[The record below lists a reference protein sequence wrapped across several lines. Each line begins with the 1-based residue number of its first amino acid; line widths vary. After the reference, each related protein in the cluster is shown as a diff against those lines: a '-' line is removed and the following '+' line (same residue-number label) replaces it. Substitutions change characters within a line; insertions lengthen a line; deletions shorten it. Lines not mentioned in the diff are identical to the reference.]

1 MAKKQSGGRKN
12 IAGTVEELLAPTVNS
27 LGFDLWDVEF
37 EKEGSE
43 WFLRI
48 TIDKFEGI
56 TIEDCELVHRTIDP
70 IIDEADPIEHSYRL
84 EVSSPGIERELKRPA
99 HIKSFTG
106 TGEAVEIKFF
116 APRNGVK
123 SVKGEILEYNEET
136 DAITF
141 APEGGEP
148 FEVKRS
154 DCAKIRSV
162 FDFGEFN

>member
-1 MAKKQSGGRKN
+1 MAKKQSGGKKN
-12 IAGTVEELLAPTVNS
+12 IAGAVEEMLTPVVNG

-43 WFLRI
+43 WYLRI

-56 TIEDCELVHRTIDP
+56 TIDDCELVHRTIDP

-99 HIKSFTG
+99 HIRSFTG
-106 TGEAVEIKFF
+106 TGETVEIKFF
-116 APRNGVK
+116 APRNGIK
-123 SVKGEILEYNEET
+123 SVKGEITAYDEEN
-136 DAITF
+136 DVISF
-141 APEGGEP
+141 APEGGEG
-148 FEVKRS
+148 FDVKRS
-154 DCAKIRSV
+154 ECAKICSV